1 MAEKSKQIGK
11 RKYQFTKMHAYG
23 NDFCVFDFR
32 NEEPNFEFDEN
43 QIIIL
48 TDRNFGIGCD
58 QLLTIHKCVKP
69 DDEKGTNVMIK
80 IYNQDGSKAM
90 NCGNGI
96 RCIVGYIARESTK
109 PLVRVQ
115 VGNKLMLGKPDRNS
129 MFAKVNMGIPT
140 VNGNIVEIGNK
151 HKIEIVDNFDNIT
164 TTSDPEYNLHYV
176 QVRSRGEVYM
186 RTIER
191 GSGETLCCGSG
202 SCAVVAYCIAN
213 NLTDKNVKVVSR
225 GSDIMDSAGEVSWDG
240 AGKPILL
247 GGHYNFVYTGEIEI

>member
-90 NCGNGI
+90 NCGN
-96 RCIVGYIARESTK
+96 
-109 PLVRVQ
+109 
-115 VGNKLMLGKPDRNS
+115 DRNS

-140 VNGNIVEIGNK
+140 VNGNIVEIVNK